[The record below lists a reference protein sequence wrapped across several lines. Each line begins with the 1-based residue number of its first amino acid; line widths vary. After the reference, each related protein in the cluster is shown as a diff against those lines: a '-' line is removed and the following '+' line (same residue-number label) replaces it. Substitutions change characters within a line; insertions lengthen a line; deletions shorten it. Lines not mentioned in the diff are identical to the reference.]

1 MLGIG
6 LKHHNISENI
16 IFDIFQLFEYLYTR
30 WKETSLFSFLFLH
43 FSYTWTI
50 FDVPFSVR
58 CDICRFNRAISLLF
72 FPSSFSQPFPVLF
85 SSSHLIVSL
94 ESSLRSRISRRN
106 AVVLSSFAPR
116 ARDADAVCRTRA
128 FAFSLQVTE
137 HSIEPGRT
145 VPSGT
150 SSAEL
155 SCSVLAHTLSSIPP
169 FSPRFLSTS
178 RFSGSYANRERHHTP
193 VPLIPASSHEN
204 WKSI

>member
-1 MLGIG
+1 M
-6 LKHHNISENI
+6 
-16 IFDIFQLFEYLYTR
+16 
-30 WKETSLFSFLFLH
+30 
-43 FSYTWTI
+43 
-50 FDVPFSVR
+50 PFSVR

-169 FSPRFLSTS
+169 FPPRFLSTS
-178 RFSGSYANRERHHTP
+178 RFSGSYANATKPLFHSSPRRPTRIENQFRKTVINGRQSVRSILLAHA
-193 VPLIPASSHEN
+193 VPHCAACGNRAAFE
-204 WKSI
+204 